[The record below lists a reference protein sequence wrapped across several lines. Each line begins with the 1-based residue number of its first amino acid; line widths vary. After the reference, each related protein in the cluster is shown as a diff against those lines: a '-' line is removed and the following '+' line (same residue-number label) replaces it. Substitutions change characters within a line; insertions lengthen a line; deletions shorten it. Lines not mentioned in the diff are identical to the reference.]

1 MSWKDTDGNE
11 CEIILSNPPT
21 YNITTRI
28 LSTLTGTI
36 GGFIKAINTTNT
48 TPLKY
53 FVAVYKYETTLSGHS
68 KTGDSEP
75 ESQTIPILEITD
87 DERVFITIPN
97 DPKEEILDFTYTG
110 SMYLLKSKAHWLLGT
125 QFVFMLGVRETG
137 LCCYGI
143 RTGLFEAAI
152 DGSHNAIDKKD
163 QWEPKINVFF
173 ANAIKPPIAKN
184 SVWYNTYSI

>member
-53 FVAVYKYETTLSGHS
+53 FVAVYKYETSLSGHS
-68 KTGDSEP
+68 KTGDSES

-97 DPKEEILDFTYTG
+97 DPKDTAT
-110 SMYLLKSKAHWLLGT
+110 
-125 QFVFMLGVRETG
+125 
-137 LCCYGI
+137 
-143 RTGLFEAAI
+143 
-152 DGSHNAIDKKD
+152 
-163 QWEPKINVFF
+163 
-173 ANAIKPPIAKN
+173 
-184 SVWYNTYSI
+184 